1 MIYLSFIE
9 PAKVVVPV
17 LREAEIGRLREKVVV
32 KTNYGL
38 NEIGFDMTVSR
49 AHARI
54 YAESGKYYIQDL
66 GSLNGTRINGKIIDG
81 WLYKAKSLPAE
92 IADGSIVEIGMQTL
106 MIIRSEKEDKR
117 TGEESYILFL
127 LQKYLDDAIKV
138 LLDFK
143 YKKEEKDFKKFF
155 DILKF
160 IHMKKTFLKLM
171 DEVSKESSEVL
182 REHIQLIEDDYKFY
196 LNSKKSIEL
205 MNLLELLKSNIEIE
219 RIREKVS
226 KPKISMEELERKYI
240 EAICSLL
247 INCARIGRRVEVM
260 RYLEEIKKY
269 SKGRLKDEIDNA
281 IGELELMIK
290 NGVEINENFIEKL
303 EVLANRIKIAS
314 L

>member
-1 MIYLSFIE
+1 
-9 PAKVVVPV
+9 
-17 LREAEIGRLREKVVV
+17 
-32 KTNYGL
+32 
-38 NEIGFDMTVSR
+38 
-49 AHARI
+49 
-54 YAESGKYYIQDL
+54 L

-81 WLYKAKSLPAE
+81 WLYKAKSLPSE

-117 TGEESYILFL
+117 TDEESCILFL

-160 IHMKKTFLKLM
+160 IYMKKTFLKLM

-205 MNLLELLKSNIEIE
+205 INLLESLKSNIEIE